1 MSGNKFNGELF
12 KFRKV
17 TDLKDLLTTSIQEYA
32 DQTAYLVK
40 DRELGEFVPISYGKV
55 GKDLRAL
62 GTKFMEMG
70 LADQKIAVIGETRYE
85 WLLTYFAAVSGVGV
99 IVPLDRNLP
108 EGELCGLMERSGAAA
123 IVYSGKMEETIGKIR
138 SRDNGAVR
146 YYIDMDAEEHTA
158 DTLSFRHL
166 IQEGDELVQGG
177 SRIYLDRD
185 VDPDQMSTLLF
196 TSGTTGMAKG
206 VMISHR
212 NIASNV
218 YAMSKYF
225 RIPEPGIVLS
235 ILPVHHVYEM
245 TCDIWTT
252 FYQGKTIAICEG
264 IRYIQKNMAETHANV
279 MLGVPL
285 VFEKMYKG
293 MWKQAKRRG
302 EAEKLRRAIDLSKRL
317 KLYRNKAVVRRM
329 FRTIHKSFGGDMQVF
344 VAGGAAADPHVID
357 EFTAMGLPVIQGYGM
372 TECSPIVALNP
383 MDASKTGSVGL
394 PLPGSKVRVI
404 NQDEDGIGEVIVK
417 SDSVMMGYYEN
428 EEANAETLQNGWLH
442 TGDLGYFDR
451 DGYLYLTGRS
461 KTVIVTKGGKNI
473 FPEEVEDVLL
483 KDERIK
489 EVLVHGVQ
497 DERVGN
503 VIITADIFPDYA
515 LLKEQKGEMS
525 RSDIYHFYKD
535 LVDSINE
542 NMPPYKQVK
551 RINIRETEF
560 VKTTTGKIKRYGNV
574 MRSQIS
580 DAGSLNVVDK
590 KKLDLRSARDLISRI
605 RESQDPSVQ
614 YRDQWPAGS
623 VKDLLNGS
631 EERYRGKGAFLQKFH
646 PEGAFVEMTYQQ
658 ARADLEG
665 LGTALMNRGVYQ
677 KKVAL
682 IGRNSYQW
690 QITYLTVMTGVGTV
704 VPMDGQL
711 DPEELA
717 RELAVTGAD
726 VIVYD
731 ERYEEKVR
739 EILETGAPVSM
750 RIRWGVE
757 DEEHFFE
764 SGSDTPVENPDGT
777 LSWHS
782 LLAEGKDQA
791 SQGDRQFLDAE
802 VTGDD
807 QAAIFFT
814 SGAAGKHKA
823 VPLTHRNLVSNVIQ
837 LSSVIGMGEE
847 DTIFSVIPPNNVY
860 QCNMG
865 LLLPLYRGAEVANS
879 EGSDRLRSNLEDVKP
894 TILLAEPVMIRE
906 LYDITRSHAEDNAGL
921 IPFRSRRMVSRATK
935 FVGIDLLHGVAK
947 NARKRLG
954 GRMRLMISG
963 GGALDQEIVSFFDL
977 MGIAVAQG
985 YGMTEASSA
994 VAAGPDQ
1001 VKMQKPNAAGYL
1013 LPGTG
1018 LKIVNRD
1025 RGGIGEILVKGPGI
1039 MAGYQGDPEETKRV
1053 LRDGWF
1059 HTGDLGYIDDDN
1071 FVYLTGRKER

>member
-1 MSGNKFNGELF
+1 MS
-12 KFRKV
+12 
-17 TDLKDLLTTSIQEYA
+17 S
-32 DQTAYLVK
+32 
-40 DRELGEFVPISYGKV
+40 
-55 GKDLRAL
+55 
-62 GTKFMEMG
+62 
-70 LADQKIAVIGETRYE
+70 
-85 WLLTYFAAVSGVGV
+85 
-99 IVPLDRNLP
+99 
-108 EGELCGLMERSGAAA
+108 
-123 IVYSGKMEETIGKIR
+123 
-138 SRDNGAVR
+138 
-146 YYIDMDAEEHTA
+146 
-158 DTLSFRHL
+158 
-166 IQEGDELVQGG
+166 
-177 SRIYLDRD
+177 
-185 VDPDQMSTLLF
+185 
-196 TSGTTGMAKG
+196 
-206 VMISHR
+206 
-212 NIASNV
+212 
-218 YAMSKYF
+218 
-225 RIPEPGIVLS
+225 
-235 ILPVHHVYEM
+235 
-245 TCDIWTT
+245 
-252 FYQGKTIAICEG
+252 
-264 IRYIQKNMAETHANV
+264 
-279 MLGVPL
+279 
-285 VFEKMYKG
+285 
-293 MWKQAKRRG
+293 
-302 EAEKLRRAIDLSKRL
+302 
-317 KLYRNKAVVRRM
+317 
-329 FRTIHKSFGGDMQVF
+329 
-344 VAGGAAADPHVID
+344 
-357 EFTAMGLPVIQGYGM
+357 
-372 TECSPIVALNP
+372 SP
-383 MDASKTGSVGL
+383 
-394 PLPGSKVRVI
+394 
-404 NQDEDGIGEVIVK
+404 
-417 SDSVMMGYYEN
+417 
-428 EEANAETLQNGWLH
+428 
-442 TGDLGYFDR
+442 
-451 DGYLYLTGRS
+451 
-461 KTVIVTKGGKNI
+461 
-473 FPEEVEDVLL
+473 
-483 KDERIK
+483 
-489 EVLVHGVQ
+489 
-497 DERVGN
+497 
-503 VIITADIFPDYA
+503 DIFPDYA

-542 NMPPYKQVK
+542 TMPPYKQVK

-665 LGTALMNRGVYQ
+665 LGTALMNRGVYR

-739 EILETGAPVSM
+739 EVLETGAPVSM

>member
-542 NMPPYKQVK
+542 TMPPYKQVK

-665 LGTALMNRGVYQ
+665 LGTALMNRGVYR

-847 DTIFSVIPPNNVY
+847 DTILSVIPPNNVY

-977 MGIAVAQG
+977 MGIAVARG